1 MRLAGLVVSARR
13 VAKIASRR
21 VLMLDDVSVPS
32 TFAGRKVFVRMGI
45 VVVGP

>member
-1 MRLAGLVVSARR
+1 MRPAGPVVSARR
-13 VAKIASRR
+13 AARIALRR

-45 VVVGP
+45 AVVGP